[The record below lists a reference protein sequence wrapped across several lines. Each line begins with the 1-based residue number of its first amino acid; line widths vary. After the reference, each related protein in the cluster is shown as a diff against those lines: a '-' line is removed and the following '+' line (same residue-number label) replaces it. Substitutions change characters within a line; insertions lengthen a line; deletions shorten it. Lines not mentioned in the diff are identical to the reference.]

1 MLKLVCEAI
10 TLVAMVHS
18 PSVWAVKISSCG
30 GEWYSGAV
38 LVTVQANSHTACRA
52 AKGLDCVFPI

>member
-1 MLKLVCEAI
+1 VCEAI

-18 PSVWAVKISSCG
+18 LSLSVWAVKISSCG
-30 GEWYSGAV
+30 VQWYSGAE
-38 LVTVQANSHTACRA
+38 LVTVQANSHIACCA